1 MPKYNPPILFK
12 YILKHEYI
20 NWKSWAFIAL
30 VSWYFRIQNLIKK
43 LCCLCLKLHVF
54 VICDKE
60 NTWATSWRGFLKQCL
75 YVVMIFKLEIWF
87 VLIVKNS
94 QNVNQF
100 YAFCLLEMNHI
111 VYFRM
116 YTNIPKVCFRADHIV
131 YFRIYTNEYASIPE
145 VCFSLLEQEYKSLL
159 TRTQVK
165 FVLAYCFQS

>member
-30 VSWYFRIQNLIKK
+30 VSWYFWIQNLIKK

-116 YTNIPKVCFRADHIV
+116 YTNIMHPFQKCVSVQIILYTLEYTRMNMRPFQKCVSV
-131 YFRIYTNEYASIPE
+131 YWNRNTNHY
-145 VCFSLLEQEYKSLL
+145 
-159 TRTQVK
+159 
-165 FVLAYCFQS
+165 